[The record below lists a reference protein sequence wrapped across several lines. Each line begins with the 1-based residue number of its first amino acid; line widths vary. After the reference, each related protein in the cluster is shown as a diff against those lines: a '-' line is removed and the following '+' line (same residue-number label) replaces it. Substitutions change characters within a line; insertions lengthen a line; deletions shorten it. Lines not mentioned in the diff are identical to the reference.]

1 MIDAVVIIVNWNGK
15 RFLKKCFNSLK
26 EQTYKNFK
34 VVLVDNGSEDDSVK
48 FVEEN
53 YPKVELIKLK
63 ENRGFAEGNNV
74 AIRKVMKNKNIRYVL
89 LLNNDTKVVSG
100 WIKEL
105 VRTAEKDN
113 EVGMCAS
120 KMVLMSNPKI
130 INGTGDMPFRDGIA
144 ISRGSNTKDTGQYNS
159 EEEVFG
165 PCAGAALYKR
175 KMLEEVRIGDDY
187 FDSDFFAYFE
197 DVDLAWR
204 CRLAGWKCV
213 YNPEALVYHA
223 VSGTAGLRS
232 PFQVYHSER
241 NRIWLVWK
249 NFPVKNLI
257 FSYLANLARRVQHL
271 EYVMSGKCISKS
283 SQGGLS
289 SFGILLLLIRANFD
303 AHLGIFNQ
311 LKKRRHIKKMIN
323 LKGIR
328 YDELLDK
335 YSLTLKETVLS

>member
-15 RFLKKCFNSLK
+15 KFLKKCFDSLNK
-26 EQTYKNFK
+26 QTYKDFK
-34 VVLVDNGSEDDSVK
+34 VVLLDNGSEDDSVK

-53 YPKVELIKLK
+53 YPKTELIKLK

-74 AIRKVMKNKNIRYVL
+74 AIREVMKSKNIKYVL
-89 LLNNDTKVVSG
+89 LLNNDTEVVPD

-105 VRTAEKDN
+105 VKTAEKDD

-120 KMVLMSNPKI
+120 KMVIMSDPKI
-130 INGTGDMPFRDGIA
+130 INGTGDVPFRDGIA
-144 ISRGSNTKDTGQYNS
+144 ISRGRNTKDTGLYSS

-175 KMLEEVRIGDDY
+175 EMLEEVRIGDDY

-213 YNPEALVYHA
+213 YNPEALVHHA
-223 VSGTAGLRS
+223 VSGTAGFRS
-232 PFQVYHSER
+232 PFQVYHTER

-249 NFPVKNLI
+249 NFTFKNLI
-257 FSYLANLARRVQHL
+257 FSYSANLSRRVRHWK
-271 EYVMSGKCISKS
+271 YTMSGKCRSKF
-283 SQGGLS
+283 SQGDLS
-289 SFGILLLLIRANFD
+289 SFGVLLVLIKANFD

-311 LKKRRHIKKMIN
+311 LKKRKHIRKVSK

-328 YDELLDK
+328 SDKLLDK
-335 YSLTLKETVLS
+335 YSLTVKEAVLS